1 MSKNP
6 LDALAGNLGNS
17 LGDYLREQRLTKKLS
32 VRQLSALAGISNPY
46 LSQIERGV
54 KRPSAEILQQIA
66 KGLSI
71 SAESLY
77 VQAGLLDPKDAAA
90 EAGHATRTAIGA
102 DPALTARQRQT
113 LLDIYESFVEESV
126 EQAQSGTTKGAA
138 APRKATKKAST
149 KPASAKTAAT
159 QTSSA
164 TPAQK
169 KAPAKKATKKTTAS
183 PKKAQQKKAAP
194 SKKAAQ
200 KKTTAGTRTPSGQ
213 TAASTKGSARTSGS
227 AKASA
232 SRTTRSTTTSSS
244 TSTPRRST

>member
-6 LDALAGNLGNS
+6 LDALPGNLGNS

-90 EAGHATRTAIGA
+90 EAGDATRAAIGA
-102 DPALTARQRQT
+102 DPALTSRQRQT
-113 LLDIYESFVEESV
+113 LLDIYESFVGESP
-126 EQAQSGTTKGAA
+126 APTKQVSSK
-138 APRKATKKAST
+138 KATASSRAST
-149 KPASAKTAAT
+149 K
-159 QTSSA
+159 
-164 TPAQK
+164 
-169 KAPAKKATKKTTAS
+169 KKATA
-183 PKKAQQKKAAP
+183 
-194 SKKAAQ
+194 SKKVTQTTSAQ
-200 KKTTAGTRTPSGQ
+200 KKTAASKKTTPKKAASKKATAKK
-213 TAASTKGSARTSGS
+213 TAAGHKPA
-227 AKASA
+227 A
-232 SRTTRSTTTSSS
+232 STTTSSS